1 MTAIK
6 HTENIYTKIASGRE
20 KWLFFAV
27 SLPLSADDR
36 EIWLVSE
43 RFGNRRGSR
52 VSCAARRVDGFV
64 CVYQNTHLIIPRIA
78 VGAES
83 GHAAVPAY
91 SALNSHL
98 DP

>member
-1 MTAIK
+1 MKNGCPSVAPVKFRWPTG
-6 HTENIYTKIASGRE
+6 ASGTSRYCVF
-20 KWLFFAV
+20 LAT
-27 SLPLSADDR
+27 
-36 EIWLVSE
+36 
-43 RFGNRRGSR
+43 RR
-52 VSCAARRVDGFV
+52 VAVDGFV

-83 GHAAVPAY
+83 GYAALAY